1 MRAISNRNASPR
13 TSHPAKGI
21 EIAAQSTDVIRRM
34 FGISRSNEVVHTFM
48 GTTALCFHS
57 DSIICLSVVE
67 DLAMV
72 VIVRGQE

>member
-1 MRAISNRNASPR
+1 MRAISDRNASPG

-34 FGISRSNEVVHTFM
+34 FRISRSNEVVRTFI

-57 DSIICLSVVE
+57 NSIICLSVVE
-67 DLAMV
+67 DLAV
-72 VIVRGQE
+72 VDIVQGQQ